1 MEYKSTTV
9 KVVRIPYKGDIESFL
24 QDMFG
29 SLRST
34 GTYIGA
40 RRLKEFPK
48 RATFVRVNRQLT
60 TYLEQYDTGK

>member
-1 MEYKSTTV
+1 M
-9 KVVRIPYKGDIESFL
+9 PYKGHIENLIKDI
-24 QDMFG
+24 FG

-40 RRLKEFPK
+40 RRLKEFSK

-60 TYLEQYDTGK
+60 TYLEKYDQEK